1 MQGTSDLNAD
11 FRVKESPDGALYL
24 ESVTCPTA
32 CVGIQ
37 SEGQLKT
44 GLSVF
49 LMVRTCSNYHHL
61 YCAAIAVTSL
71 VPFTVI
77 PNNL

>member
-1 MQGTSDLNAD
+1 MCTYVCTHYFSACIYLLCAHYICLVQGTGDVNAD

-49 LMVRTCSNYHHL
+49 LMVCR
-61 YCAAIAVTSL
+61 
-71 VPFTVI
+71 
-77 PNNL
+77 